1 MKIFAPFKLQI
12 PNLKGYI
19 LKSKIFH
26 DYVLKF
32 MSFLLRNR
40 NSPFF

>member
-1 MKIFAPFKLQI
+1 MKISAPFKLQN
-12 PNLKGYI
+12 PFLRGYI

-26 DYVLKF
+26 DYVSKF